1 MTTPNNSPTG
11 QRKGRQNGQDTARQ
25 REDRIRVDS
34 LFWWDAVPNF
44 GDAIGPDIVTDVLG
58 TRPRKADRDDN
69 CVLLG
74 PGSIIR
80 YADAFRRAV
89 IWGSG
94 IDPHYGLPARKDHVV
109 LALRGEKT
117 RDLLGVRCDV
127 LGDPGVLLPELH
139 PLAPSTTGPVGV
151 VVHHSTTRRRLRDF
165 FFNPYRS
172 GHRIIDPRREWRE
185 VVADICTCRFVFCQ
199 SLHGAIVAYAYGV
212 PWAWWPGFHG
222 RLARFKWLDWFSSIG
237 VAPEAFRLSQF
248 ARAERWA
255 ASTRPRRIDT
265 TALRQSLRESVV
277 VASGS

>member
-1 MTTPNNSPTG
+1 MTSPTSSPLG
-11 QRKGRQNGQDTARQ
+11 QPKSQLMEQE
-25 REDRIRVDS
+25 REDKIRVDS

-58 TRPRKADRDDN
+58 TRLRKAAKDDR

-80 YADAFRRAV
+80 YADAFQRAV

-94 IDPHYGLPARKDHVV
+94 VDPHYGLPARKDHVV

-117 RDLLGVRCDV
+117 RELLGVKCDV

-139 PLAPSTTGPVGV
+139 PLSPTTSGPVGV

-165 FFNPYRS
+165 LFDPYRS
-172 GHRIIDPRREWRE
+172 GHTIIDPRRDWRE
-185 VVADICTCRFVFCQ
+185 VVGDICKCRFVFCQ

-237 VAPEAFRLSQF
+237 VAPETFRLSQL
-248 ARAERWA
+248 AKAERWA
-255 ASTRPRRIDT
+255 ASIRPRRIDT
-265 TALRQSLRESVV
+265 VALRQSLRQAVT
-277 VASGS
+277 VASSS